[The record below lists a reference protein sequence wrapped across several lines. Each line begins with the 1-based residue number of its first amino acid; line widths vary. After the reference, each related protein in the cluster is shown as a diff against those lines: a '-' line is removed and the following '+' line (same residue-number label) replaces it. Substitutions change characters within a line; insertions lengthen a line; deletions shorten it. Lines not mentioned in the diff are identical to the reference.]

1 MVRTAKTEQV
11 TSLEKLKQYANGN
24 IVRLPDFAEGQPFIA
39 KLKRPSILGM
49 AKQGKIPN
57 SLLVKTNELFVQ
69 SGSLDTEENSMMQ
82 EIYDVIDLIAS
93 ETFVEPTYDEIK
105 STGIELTDEQMMFIF
120 NYSQQGVKA
129 LESFRKEQKEC
140 LPLRYFLLPTG

>member
-1 MVRTAKTEQV
+1 MARTTKTEKVEKKEQV
-11 TSLEKLKQYANGN
+11 TSLEQLKQYANGN
-24 IVRLPDFAEGQPFIA
+24 IVRLPDFAEGQPFYA

-129 LESFRKEQKEC
+129 LESFRTE
-140 LPLRYFLLPTG
+140 

>member
-1 MVRTAKTEQV
+1 MAKTAKTEQV
-11 TSLEKLKQYANGN
+11 TSLEQLKQYANGN
-24 IVRLPDFAEGQPFIA
+24 IVRLPDFAEGQPFVA
-39 KLKRPSILGM
+39 RLKRPSILGM

-82 EIYDVIDLIAS
+82 EIYDVIDLIAN

-129 LESFRKEQKEC
+129 LESFRTE
-140 LPLRYFLLPTG
+140 

>member
-1 MVRTAKTEQV
+1 MARTSKTEQV
-11 TSLEKLKQYANGN
+11 TSLEQLKQYANGN
-24 IVRLPDFAEGQPFIA
+24 IVRLPDFAEGQPFVA
-39 KLKRPSILGM
+39 RLKRPSILGM

-82 EIYDVIDLIAS
+82 EVYDVIDLIAN

-129 LESFRKEQKEC
+129 LESFRTE
-140 LPLRYFLLPTG
+140 

>member
-1 MVRTAKTEQV
+1 MARAVKAKETEQV
-11 TSLEKLKQYANGN
+11 TSLEQLKQYANGN
-24 IVRLPDFAEGQPFIA
+24 IVRLPDFAEGQPFVA
-39 KLKRPSILGM
+39 RLKRPSILGM

-82 EIYDVIDLIAS
+82 EIYDVIDLIAD
-93 ETFVEPTYDEIK
+93 ETFVEPTYKEIK

-129 LESFRKEQKEC
+129 LESFRTE
-140 LPLRYFLLPTG
+140 

>member
-1 MVRTAKTEQV
+1 MARAVKAKETEQV
-11 TSLEKLKQYANGN
+11 TSLEQLKQYANGN
-24 IVRLPDFAEGQPFIA
+24 IVRLPDFAEGQPFVA

-93 ETFVEPTYDEIK
+93 ETFVEPTYKEIK

-129 LESFRKEQKEC
+129 LESFRTE
-140 LPLRYFLLPTG
+140 

>member
-1 MVRTAKTEQV
+1 MARTTKTEQV
-11 TSLEKLKQYANGN
+11 TSLEQLKQYANGN
-24 IVRLPDFAEGQPFIA
+24 IVRLPGFAEGQPFIA

-129 LESFRKEQKEC
+129 LESFRTE
-140 LPLRYFLLPTG
+140 

>member
-1 MVRTAKTEQV
+1 MARAVKARETEQV
-11 TSLEKLKQYANGN
+11 TSLEQLKQYANGN
-24 IVRLPDFAEGQPFIA
+24 IVRLPDFAEGQPFVA

-129 LESFRKEQKEC
+129 LESFRTE
-140 LPLRYFLLPTG
+140 

>member
-1 MVRTAKTEQV
+1 MAKTTKTEQV
-11 TSLEKLKQYANGN
+11 TSLEQLKQYANGN
-24 IVRLPDFAEGQPFIA
+24 IVRLPDFAEGQPFVA

-82 EIYDVIDLIAS
+82 EIYDVIDLIAD
-93 ETFVEPTYDEIK
+93 ETFVEPTYKEIK

-129 LESFRKEQKEC
+129 LESFRTE
-140 LPLRYFLLPTG
+140 

>member
-1 MVRTAKTEQV
+1 MARTSKTEQV
-11 TSLEKLKQYANGN
+11 TSLEQLKQYANGN
-24 IVRLPDFAEGQPFIA
+24 IVRLPDFAEGQPFVA

-82 EIYDVIDLIAS
+82 EIYDVIDLIAD
-93 ETFVEPTYDEIK
+93 ETFVEPTYKEIK

-129 LESFRKEQKEC
+129 LESFRTE
-140 LPLRYFLLPTG
+140 

>member
-1 MVRTAKTEQV
+1 MERAAKTEQV
-11 TSLEKLKQYANGN
+11 TSLEQLKQYVDGN
-24 IVRLPDFAEGQPFIA
+24 IVRLPDFAEGQPFVA

-49 AKQGKIPN
+49 AKRGKIPN

-93 ETFVEPTYDEIK
+93 ETFVEPTYKEIK

-129 LESFRKEQKEC
+129 LESFRTE
-140 LPLRYFLLPTG
+140 

>member
-1 MVRTAKTEQV
+1 MARTAKTEQV
-11 TSLEKLKQYANGN
+11 TSLEQLKQYANGS
-24 IVRLPDFAEGQPFIA
+24 IVRLPDFAEGQPFVA

-129 LESFRKEQKEC
+129 LESFRTE
-140 LPLRYFLLPTG
+140 

>member
-1 MVRTAKTEQV
+1 MAKTAKTAKTEQV
-11 TSLEKLKQYANGN
+11 TSLEQLKQYANGN
-24 IVRLPDFAEGQPFIA
+24 IVRLPDFAEGQPFVA

-129 LESFRKEQKEC
+129 LESFRTE
-140 LPLRYFLLPTG
+140 

>member
-1 MVRTAKTEQV
+1 MARTSKTEQV
-11 TSLEKLKQYANGN
+11 TSLEQLKQYANGN
-24 IVRLPDFAEGQPFIA
+24 VVRLPDFAEGQPFVA

-82 EIYDVIDLIAS
+82 EIYDVIDLIAD
-93 ETFVEPTYDEIK
+93 ETFVEPTYKEIK

-129 LESFRKEQKEC
+129 LESFRTE
-140 LPLRYFLLPTG
+140 

>member
-1 MVRTAKTEQV
+1 MARTAKTEQV
-11 TSLEKLKQYANGN
+11 TSLEQLKQYADGN
-24 IVRLPDFAEGQPFIA
+24 IVRLPDFAEGQPFVA

-69 SGSLDTEENSMMQ
+69 SGSLDVEENSMMQ

-105 STGIELTDEQMMFIF
+105 STGTELTDEQMMFIF

-129 LESFRKEQKEC
+129 LESFRTE
-140 LPLRYFLLPTG
+140 

>member
-1 MVRTAKTEQV
+1 MARTAKTEQV
-11 TSLEKLKQYANGN
+11 TSLEQLKQYANGN
-24 IVRLPDFAEGQPFIA
+24 IVRLPDFAEGQPFVA

-93 ETFVEPTYDEIK
+93 ETFVEPTYEEIK

-129 LESFRKEQKEC
+129 LESFRTE
-140 LPLRYFLLPTG
+140 

>member
-1 MVRTAKTEQV
+1 MARTSKTEQV
-11 TSLEKLKQYANGN
+11 TSLEQLKQYADGN
-24 IVRLPDFAEGQPFIA
+24 IVRLPDFAEGQPFVA

-129 LESFRKEQKEC
+129 LESFRTE
-140 LPLRYFLLPTG
+140 

>member
-1 MVRTAKTEQV
+1 MARTVKTEQV
-11 TSLEKLKQYANGN
+11 TSLEQLKQYANGN
-24 IVRLPDFAEGQPFIA
+24 IVRLPDFAEGQPFVA

-129 LESFRKEQKEC
+129 LESFRTE
-140 LPLRYFLLPTG
+140 

>member
-1 MVRTAKTEQV
+1 MARTAKTEQV
-11 TSLEKLKQYANGN
+11 TSLEQLKQYADGN
-24 IVRLPDFAEGQPFIA
+24 IVRLPDFAEGQPFVA

-69 SGSLDTEENSMMQ
+69 SGSLDVEENSMMQ

-120 NYSQQGVKA
+120 NYSQRGVKA
-129 LESFRKEQKEC
+129 LESFRTE
-140 LPLRYFLLPTG
+140 

>member
-1 MVRTAKTEQV
+1 MARTAKTEQV
-11 TSLEKLKQYANGN
+11 TSLEQLKQYANGN
-24 IVRLPDFAEGQPFIA
+24 IVRLPDFAEGQPFVA

-105 STGIELTDEQMMFIF
+105 STGIQLTDEQMMFIF

-129 LESFRKEQKEC
+129 LESFRTE
-140 LPLRYFLLPTG
+140 

>member
-1 MVRTAKTEQV
+1 MARAVKAKETEQV
-11 TSLEKLKQYANGN
+11 TSLEQLKQYANGN
-24 IVRLPDFAEGQPFIA
+24 IVRLPDFAEGQPFVA

-105 STGIELTDEQMMFIF
+105 NTGIELTDEQMMFIF

-129 LESFRKEQKEC
+129 LESFRTE
-140 LPLRYFLLPTG
+140 

>member
-1 MVRTAKTEQV
+1 MARTAKTEKVEKTEQV
-11 TSLEKLKQYANGN
+11 TSLEQLKQYADGN
-24 IVRLPDFAEGQPFIA
+24 IVRLPDFAEGQPFYA

-69 SGSLDTEENSMMQ
+69 SGSLDTEENNMMQ

-129 LESFRKEQKEC
+129 LESFRTE
-140 LPLRYFLLPTG
+140 

>member
-1 MVRTAKTEQV
+1 MARTSKTEQV
-11 TSLEKLKQYANGN
+11 TSLEQLKQYTNGN
-24 IVRLPDFAEGQPFIA
+24 IVRLPDFAEGQPFVA

-82 EIYDVIDLIAS
+82 EIYDVIDLIAD
-93 ETFVEPTYDEIK
+93 ETFVEPTYKEIK

-129 LESFRKEQKEC
+129 LESFRTE
-140 LPLRYFLLPTG
+140 

>member
-1 MVRTAKTEQV
+1 MARAVKTEQV
-11 TSLEKLKQYANGN
+11 TSLEQLKQYANGN
-24 IVRLPDFAEGQPFIA
+24 IVRLPDFAEGQPFVA

-82 EIYDVIDLIAS
+82 EIYDVIDLIAN

-129 LESFRKEQKEC
+129 LESFRTE
-140 LPLRYFLLPTG
+140 

>member
-1 MVRTAKTEQV
+1 MARTTKTEQV
-11 TSLEKLKQYANGN
+11 TSLEQLKQYANGN

-69 SGSLDTEENSMMQ
+69 SGSLDTEESSMMQ
-82 EIYDVIDLIAS
+82 EIYDVIDLIAD
-93 ETFVEPTYDEIK
+93 ETFVEPTYKEIK

-129 LESFRKEQKEC
+129 LESFRTE
-140 LPLRYFLLPTG
+140 

>member
-1 MVRTAKTEQV
+1 MVKPVETEQV
-11 TSLEKLKQYANGN
+11 TSLEQLKQYANGN
-24 IVRLPDFAEGQPFIA
+24 IVRLPDFAEGQPFVA

-129 LESFRKEQKEC
+129 LESFRTE
-140 LPLRYFLLPTG
+140 

>member
-1 MVRTAKTEQV
+1 MAKTAKTEKV
-11 TSLEKLKQYANGN
+11 TSLEQLKQYANGN
-24 IVRLPDFAEGQPFIA
+24 IVRLPDFAEGQPFVA

-82 EIYDVIDLIAS
+82 EIYDVIDLIAN

-129 LESFRKEQKEC
+129 LESFRTE
-140 LPLRYFLLPTG
+140 

>member
-1 MVRTAKTEQV
+1 MARTMKTEKVEKTEQV
-11 TSLEKLKQYANGN
+11 TSLEQLKQYANGN
-24 IVRLPDFAEGQPFIA
+24 IVRLPDFAEGQPFYA

-82 EIYDVIDLIAS
+82 EIYDVIDLIAD
-93 ETFVEPTYDEIK
+93 ETFVEPTYKEIK
-105 STGIELTDEQMMFIF
+105 STGIQLTDEQMMFIF

-129 LESFRKEQKEC
+129 LESFRTE
-140 LPLRYFLLPTG
+140 

>member
-1 MVRTAKTEQV
+1 MARTAKTEQV
-11 TSLEKLKQYANGN
+11 TSLEQLKQYVDGN
-24 IVRLPDFAEGQPFIA
+24 IVRLPDFAEGQPFVA

-49 AKQGKIPN
+49 AKRGRIPN

-93 ETFVEPTYDEIK
+93 ETFVEPTYNEIK

-129 LESFRKEQKEC
+129 LESFRTE
-140 LPLRYFLLPTG
+140 

>member
-1 MVRTAKTEQV
+1 MERAVKTEQV
-11 TSLEKLKQYANGN
+11 TSLEQLKQYANGN

-82 EIYDVIDLIAS
+82 EIYDVIDLIAN

-129 LESFRKEQKEC
+129 LESFRTE
-140 LPLRYFLLPTG
+140 

>member
-1 MVRTAKTEQV
+1 MARTAKTEQV
-11 TSLEKLKQYANGN
+11 TSLEQLKQYANGN

-129 LESFRKEQKEC
+129 LESFRKE
-140 LPLRYFLLPTG
+140 